1 MVFDRRASRRRPG
14 RARDS
19 DRQGFAD
26 FVEEGYAKLGYRRT
40 LRPMRNTIR
49 LALVA
54 IALLPASALA
64 GANRDRG
71 QDEVGPGPDEGPS
84 YFGVVLDAA
93 GKPVED
99 ARVSATS
106 RDGLAMVTRS
116 NAAGAY
122 SLPGFNKRINAD
134 EVKSACAKPG
144 YRQVRVVRR
153 PAPSGKPA
161 RAVETECRL
170 QKS

>member
-1 MVFDRRASRRRPG
+1 M
-14 RARDS
+14 
-19 DRQGFAD
+19 
-26 FVEEGYAKLGYRRT
+26 
-40 LRPMRNTIR
+40 TIALR
-49 LALVA
+49 LALLA
-54 IALLPASALA
+54 IALLPAPVLA
-64 GANRDRG
+64 GANKDRG

-84 YFGVVLDAA
+84 YFGRVLDAA
-93 GKPVED
+93 GKPVDD
-99 ARVSATS
+99 ARVTATS

-134 EVKSACAKPG
+134 EVKISCAKPG

-153 PAPSGKPA
+153 PASSGRSL

>member
-1 MVFDRRASRRRPG
+1 
-14 RARDS
+14 
-19 DRQGFAD
+19 
-26 FVEEGYAKLGYRRT
+26 
-40 LRPMRNTIR
+40 MRIAIR
-49 LALVA
+49 VALLA
-54 IALLPASALA
+54 IALLPASVLA

-84 YFGVVLDAA
+84 YFGVVLDTA
-93 GKPVED
+93 GRPVDD
-99 ARVSATS
+99 ARVTATS

-134 EVKSACAKPG
+134 EVKISCAKPG
-144 YRQVRVVRR
+144 YRQVRVMRR
-153 PAPSGKPA
+153 PATSGRPPG
-161 RAVETECRL
+161 AVETECRL

>member
-1 MVFDRRASRRRPG
+1 MIRFRA
-14 RARDS
+14 
-19 DRQGFAD
+19 
-26 FVEEGYAKLGYRRT
+26 
-40 LRPMRNTIR
+40 MRIAVR
-49 LALVA
+49 LALLA
-54 IALLPASALA
+54 IALLPAPALA
-64 GANRDRG
+64 GANKDRG

-84 YFGVVLDAA
+84 YFGVVLDTA
-93 GKPVED
+93 GKPVDD
-99 ARVSATS
+99 ARVTATS
-106 RDGLAMVTRS
+106 RDGLAMTTRS

-134 EVKSACAKPG
+134 EVKIACAKPG

-153 PAPSGKPA
+153 PAQSGRPL

>member
-1 MVFDRRASRRRPG
+1 MK
-14 RARDS
+14 
-19 DRQGFAD
+19 FA
-26 FVEEGYAKLGYRRT
+26 
-40 LRPMRNTIR
+40 IR
-49 LALVA
+49 LALLA
-54 IALLPASALA
+54 ITLLPAAVLA

-84 YFGVVLDAA
+84 YFGVVLDTA
-93 GKPVED
+93 GKPVDD
-99 ARVSATS
+99 ARVTATA
-106 RDGLAMVTRS
+106 REGLAMVTRS

-122 SLPGFNKRINAD
+122 SLPGFNKRINPD
-134 EVKSACAKPG
+134 EVKISCAKPG

-153 PAPSGKPA
+153 PPPSGKPV

>member
-1 MVFDRRASRRRPG
+1 MRP
-14 RARDS
+14 
-19 DRQGFAD
+19 
-26 FVEEGYAKLGYRRT
+26 
-40 LRPMRNTIR
+40 IR
-49 LALVA
+49 CAVLAC
-54 IALLPASALA
+54 ALLPAAVLA

-84 YFGVVLDAA
+84 YFGLVLDIA

-99 ARVSATS
+99 ARVTATS

-134 EVKSACAKPG
+134 DVKISCAKPG

-153 PAPSGKPA
+153 PAPSGKPV

>member
-1 MVFDRRASRRRPG
+1 M
-14 RARDS
+14 
-19 DRQGFAD
+19 
-26 FVEEGYAKLGYRRT
+26 KI
-40 LRPMRNTIR
+40 IR
-49 LALVA
+49 LMLLAT
-54 IALLPASALA
+54 ALLPGVVLA

-84 YFGVVLDAA
+84 YIGVVLDAA

-99 ARVSATS
+99 ARVTATS

-116 NAAGAY
+116 NAAGAFN
-122 SLPGFNKRINAD
+122 LPGFNKRINAD
-134 EVKSACAKPG
+134 EVKISCAKPG
-144 YRQVRVVRR
+144 YRQTRVVRR
-153 PAPSGKPA
+153 PAPSGKPV

>member
-1 MVFDRRASRRRPG
+1 MIRFRA
-14 RARDS
+14 
-19 DRQGFAD
+19 
-26 FVEEGYAKLGYRRT
+26 
-40 LRPMRNTIR
+40 MRIAVR
-49 LALVA
+49 LALLA
-54 IALLPASALA
+54 IALLPAPALA

-84 YFGVVLDAA
+84 YFGIVLDTA
-93 GKPVED
+93 GKPVDD
-99 ARVSATS
+99 ARVTATS
-106 RDGLAMVTRS
+106 RDGLAMTTRS

-122 SLPGFNKRINAD
+122 SLPGFNKRISAD
-134 EVKSACAKPG
+134 EVKIACAKPG

-153 PAPSGKPA
+153 PAQSGRPL

>member
-1 MVFDRRASRRRPG
+1 
-14 RARDS
+14 
-19 DRQGFAD
+19 
-26 FVEEGYAKLGYRRT
+26 
-40 LRPMRNTIR
+40 MRVAI
-49 LALVA
+49 LVA
-54 IALLPASALA
+54 LLPIALLPAPALG

-84 YFGVVLDAA
+84 YFGVVLDTA
-93 GKPVED
+93 GRPVDD

-122 SLPGFNKRINAD
+122 SMPGFNKRINAD
-134 EVKSACAKPG
+134 EVKISCAKPG
-144 YRQVRVVRR
+144 YRQIRVVRR
-153 PAPSGKPA
+153 PAPRGQPLK
-161 RAVETECRL
+161 AVETECRL

>member
-1 MVFDRRASRRRPG
+1 
-14 RARDS
+14 
-19 DRQGFAD
+19 
-26 FVEEGYAKLGYRRT
+26 
-40 LRPMRNTIR
+40 MRIGIR
-49 LALVA
+49 LALLA
-54 IALLPASALA
+54 IVLLPASALA

-93 GKPVED
+93 GMPVDD
-99 ARVSATS
+99 ARVTATS
-106 RDGLAMVTRS
+106 RDGLAMTTRS

-134 EVKSACAKPG
+134 EVKIACAKPG

-153 PAPSGKPA
+153 PAQSGRPL

>member
-1 MVFDRRASRRRPG
+1 MKPV
-14 RARDS
+14 
-19 DRQGFAD
+19 
-26 FVEEGYAKLGYRRT
+26 
-40 LRPMRNTIR
+40 R
-49 LALVA
+49 LALLLF
-54 IALLPASALA
+54 ALLPAPALA

-84 YFGVVLDAA
+84 YSGVVLDVA
-93 GKPVED
+93 GKPVDD
-99 ARVSATS
+99 ARVTATS
-106 RDGLAMVTRS
+106 RDGLSMVTRS

-134 EVKSACAKPG
+134 EVKISCAKPG

-153 PAPSGKPA
+153 PAQKGQAA

-170 QKS
+170 RKS

>member
-1 MVFDRRASRRRPG
+1 MKSMR
-14 RARDS
+14 
-19 DRQGFAD
+19 FALLT
-26 FVEEGYAKLGYRRT
+26 V
-40 LRPMRNTIR
+40 
-49 LALVA
+49 
-54 IALLPASALA
+54 ALLPASVLA

-84 YFGVVLDAA
+84 YFGRVLDAA
-93 GKPVED
+93 GKPVDD
-99 ARVSATS
+99 ARVTATS

-122 SLPGFNKRINAD
+122 NLPGFNRRINAD
-134 EVKSACAKPG
+134 EVKISCAKPG

-153 PAPSGKPA
+153 PAAKGQA
-161 RAVETECRL
+161 VRAVETECRL